1 MGEEQSYQVHLDNF
15 DGPLDLLLHLIE
27 KNKMDIYNIPIAA
40 ITEQYMHYLEDA
52 RQMDLEIASEFLL
65 LAATLI
71 QIKAKMLLPKKKNE
85 KEENELD
92 PREELVQRLLEY
104 KFYKEAA
111 LTLQQWEMQGSVYML
126 KPVDV
131 EGLSKELTPG
141 NPVENVTLDAL
152 YRAFQQVMEE
162 AVPEE
167 RASLLLQREEY
178 HVEVYMEEIKDRLR
192 REKSLTFVSLF
203 MKGDSKRK
211 IITIFLA
218 LLELCKLESL
228 TFQQQEM
235 FGTLWI
241 FPRKPIDEVG

>member
-52 RQMDLEIASEFLL
+52 QQMDLEIASEFLL

-111 LTLQQWEMQGSVYML
+111 LTLQQWEMQGSAYML

-131 EGLSKELTPG
+131 EGLSKELTPE

-241 FPRKPIDEVG
+241 FPREAIDEVG